1 MPIFRHTVIRV
12 FLSLLTVVFMTSTS
26 WALPDD
32 SQQPIDIEADS
43 FDYNQTEGWGEY
55 RGNVIATQGSL
66 IIKAHVLKVT
76 FADAGGFEEIEATGN
91 PVNFSMLPE
100 VGAERMVGIGQKL
113 IYNVSN
119 SQMEIHTNA
128 SITQGSDKMTG
139 NLIQYNVNTTEL
151 KARNQGQGRVTVRIT
166 PENK

>member
-1 MPIFRHTVIRV
+1 MPMLRNVKNAAL
-12 FLSLLTVVFMTSTS
+12 LSLLTAAMITPSS

-43 FDYNQTEGWGEY
+43 FDYNQNEGWGEY
-55 RGNVIATQGSL
+55 QGNVIATQGSL
-66 IIKAHVLKVT
+66 IIKADVLKVT
-76 FADAGGFEEIEATGN
+76 FAEAGGFEKIEATGN

-100 VGAERMVGIGQKL
+100 VGAERMIGVGQKV
-113 IYNVSN
+113 IYTVSN

-139 NLIQYNVNTTEL
+139 NLIRYNVETTEL